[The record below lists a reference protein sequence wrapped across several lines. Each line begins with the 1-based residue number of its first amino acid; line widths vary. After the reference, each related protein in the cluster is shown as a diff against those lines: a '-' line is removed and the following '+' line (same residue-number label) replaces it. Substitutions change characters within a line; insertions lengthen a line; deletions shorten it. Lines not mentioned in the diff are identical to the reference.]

1 MKRRDQVKYF
11 LVIGTFLI
19 IYAIVKIVFPDI
31 NWLDETVTTVFAI
44 IAGVAFWLQFRRTE
58 NIDEAKFIMELNH
71 QFISNERLTRV
82 EHALEVYY
90 HEINEGKNNPK
101 LNLTLDIKSEERQ
114 ELINYLVY
122 MEGMAA
128 IIQKGV
134 LELDV
139 IDNLFA
145 YRFFIVVNNP
155 IVQKTELLPYSNY
168 YQGCFKLSKM
178 WTEKFKDDKRKIP
191 LEEYSLYECKNNF
204 RKR

>member
-1 MKRRDQVKYF
+1 MKRIEKFKYF
-11 LVIGTFLI
+11 LVIVIFLVIYI
-19 IYAIVKIVFPDI
+19 IIKLVFP
-31 NWLDETVTTVFAI
+31 NANEVNEFVTTVFAI

-58 NIDEAKFIMELNH
+58 NIDETKFIMELNH
-71 QFISNERLTRV
+71 MFISNEKLTKV

-90 HEINEGKNNPK
+90 HEIGEGKNNPK
-101 LNLTLDIKSEERQ
+101 LNLNLDIKSEERQ

-145 YRFFIVVNNP
+145 Y
-155 IVQKTELLPYSNY
+155 
-168 YQGCFKLSKM
+168 
-178 WTEKFKDDKRKIP
+178 
-191 LEEYSLYECKNNF
+191 
-204 RKR
+204 